1 MRRAGGKNRGP
12 EVGWFGL
19 VFPVSGFRTPVL
31 SRPGFSLPEPGAAAC
46 VARLL
51 ATLVMT
57 VIGADRPG
65 LVQLVAT
72 RVADHGG
79 NWLESRMCRLGGQFA
94 GILRVEVPRERRDE
108 LVNALRTLEVD
119 GLRVIIH
126 AEGAPAGAAAAGGTL
141 VTLELVGTDRP
152 GILRS
157 VSGVF
162 AAHGVNVEELASERV
177 NAPMDGGVLFQA
189 RATVFI
195 PPTVKL
201 AAVRADLEQIAA
213 DLMVDVKLAPV
224 ANR

>member
-1 MRRAGGKNRGP
+1 MADM
-12 EVGWFGL
+12 
-19 VFPVSGFRTPVL
+19 
-31 SRPGFSLPEPGAAAC
+31 
-46 VARLL
+46 L

-65 LVQLVAT
+65 LVQMVAA

-94 GILRVEVPRERRDE
+94 GILRVEVPGERRDE

-126 AEGAPAGAAAAGGTL
+126 AERSAGAGAQPAGVLAS
-141 VTLELVGTDRP
+141 VDLVGQDRP

-157 VSGVF
+157 ITGVF

-189 RATVFI
+189 RATVLV
-195 PPTVKL
+195 PATVTL
-201 AAVRADLEQIAA
+201 PALRIELEKIAA
-213 DLMVDVKLAPV
+213 DLMVDLKLAPV
-224 ANR
+224 GA

>member
-1 MRRAGGKNRGP
+1 M
-12 EVGWFGL
+12 
-19 VFPVSGFRTPVL
+19 
-31 SRPGFSLPEPGAAAC
+31 
-46 VARLL
+46 L

-65 LVQLVAT
+65 LVQMVAA

-94 GILRVEVPRERRDE
+94 GILRVEVAAERRDE

-126 AEGAPAGAAAAGGTL
+126 AEGGAISGERAGGALAT
-141 VTLELVGTDRP
+141 VELVGHDRP

-189 RATVFI
+189 RATVFV
-195 PPTVKL
+195 PANVKL
-201 AAVRADLEQIAA
+201 AAVRTDLEKIAA
-213 DLMVDVKLAPV
+213 DLMVDLKLLPV
-224 ANR
+224 TR